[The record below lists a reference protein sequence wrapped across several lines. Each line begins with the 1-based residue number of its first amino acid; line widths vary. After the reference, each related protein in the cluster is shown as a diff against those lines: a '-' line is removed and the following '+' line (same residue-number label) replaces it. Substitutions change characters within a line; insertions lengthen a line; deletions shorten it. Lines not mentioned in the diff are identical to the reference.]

1 MAANSPSSFLNP
13 DGQKPPV
20 APVPYLIY
28 PMAVTAT
35 SYSALTDWLG
45 QLDEEKQAAMRD
57 TPLAD
62 RTRRLAEFTSSTPVE
77 VLKRLSELT
86 KLPQLEHFK
95 LIAQPTKYIP
105 LRLIHEYQ
113 CLPVESD
120 TLAPD
125 EIALVAVWPPEP
137 HWDQWI
143 RAVSGRRP
151 RWSLGPAELIANTI
165 TQSFGV
171 GSGSLEDSD
180 LAGIAE
186 EKEEEEED
194 ENAAIIKFVNEVVSK
209 AVQDRATDIHFEPGK
224 DVLVIRYRIDG
235 NLVPVRVP
243 DNLVRVQSAIIAR
256 IKIMARLNISE
267 RRRPQDG
274 RIGFSSGADEI
285 DIRVSTLPTLYGE
298 SVSLRLLS
306 QKAQP
311 LSIEE
316 LGFLP
321 DDIERMIPALKRPH
335 GIVLVTGPTG
345 SGKSTTLTAFIRK
358 VRTPELRI
366 ITVEDPVEYEVPG
379 INQTQ
384 VHSEIGL
391 TFATALRTVLR
402 QDPDVIMV
410 GEIRD
415 RETAD
420 IAIRASLTGHLV
432 LSTLHTNDAPGAIT
446 RLIDMGLEPFLI
458 ASSVEMV
465 LAQRLVRRLC
475 QVCKQPS
482 DESVSFVSSCLM
494 ALKVPPAEIANAHLL
509 QKPNGCEA
517 CRGLGFRGRLV
528 MGEVLHVDDGVHDL
542 VLKRA
547 SAHEIRHYALHHGMR
562 SLQSCGW
569 ELAKRGLTSLSEVM
583 DYAEMM
589 EESTESAKPVE
600 TKA

>member
-1 MAANSPSSFLNP
+1 M
-13 DGQKPPV
+13 PV
-20 APVPYLIY
+20 SAHQ
-28 PMAVTAT
+28 
-35 SYSALTDWLG
+35 YSALAAWLS
-45 QLDEEKQAAMRD
+45 QLDEEKQASLRD

-62 RTRRLAEFTSSTPVE
+62 RQRRMADLTATTPIE
-77 VLKRLSELT
+77 ALKRLCELT
-86 KLPQLEHFK
+86 KLPLTEQIK
-95 LIAQPTKYIP
+95 LIPSPTKTVP
-105 LRLIHEYQ
+105 LRLVHEYQ
-113 CLPVESD
+113 CLPIENEN
-120 TLAPD
+120 LAPD
-125 EIALVAVWPPEP
+125 EVALVTVWPPEP
-137 HWDQWI
+137 YWDNWV
-143 RAVSGRRP
+143 RAVTGKRVI
-151 RWSLGPAELIANTI
+151 WSLGPAEQIANTI
-165 TQSFGV
+165 TQNFGV
-171 GSGSLEDSD
+171 GAGSLDDSD
-180 LAGIAE
+180 LSGIAE
-186 EKEEEEED
+186 EKEEDEED
-194 ENAAIIKFVNEVVSK
+194 ENAAIIRFVNEVVGK

-274 RIGFSSGADEI
+274 RIGFSSGGEGDI

-298 SVSLRLLS
+298 SVSLRLLQQS
-306 QKAQP
+306 SQP

-321 DDIERMIPALKRPH
+321 EDVAKMEPALKRPH
-335 GIVLVTGPTG
+335 GIILITGPTG

-358 VRTPELRI
+358 VRNPELRI

-391 TFATALRTVLR
+391 TFASALRTVLR

-432 LSTLHTNDAPGAIT
+432 LSTVHTNDAPGAVT

-458 ASSVEMV
+458 ASSLEMV
-465 LAQRLVRRLC
+465 VAQRLVRRLC

-482 DESVSFVSSCLM
+482 DDSIAFVGGCLV
-494 ALKVPPAEIANAHLL
+494 ALKIDPKEIAYSHLL
-509 QKPNGCEA
+509 CKPKGCEA
-517 CRGLGFRGRLV
+517 CRGLGYRGRIVLA
-528 MGEVLHVDDGVHDL
+528 EVLHINEGVHDL
-542 VLKRA
+542 ILKRA
-547 SAHEIRHYALHHGMR
+547 SAQEIRHYAVAHGMR
-562 SLQSCGW
+562 GLTECGW
-569 ELAKRGLTSLSEVM
+569 ELSKRGLTALTEVM

-589 EESTESAKPVE
+589 EAEEPPPPIEPATPAEPAAAE
-600 TKA
+600 TPGPKA

>member
-1 MAANSPSSFLNP
+1 M
-13 DGQKPPV
+13 PV
-20 APVPYLIY
+20 SAPH
-28 PMAVTAT
+28 
-35 SYSALTDWLG
+35 YSALADWLS
-45 QLDEEKQAAMRD
+45 QMDDEKQASLRD
-57 TPLAD
+57 TPLPD
-62 RTRRLAEFTSSTPVE
+62 RQRRLADLTATTPADA
-77 VLKRLSELT
+77 LKRLCELT
-86 KLPQLEHFK
+86 KLPMTEQIK
-95 LIAQPTKYIP
+95 LIASPTKTIA
-105 LRLIHEYQ
+105 LRLMHEYQ
-113 CLPVESD
+113 CLPIEND
-120 TLAPD
+120 KLAPD
-125 EIALVAVWPPEP
+125 EVALVTVWPPEP
-137 HWDQWI
+137 HWDSWI
-143 RAVSGRRP
+143 RTVTGKRP
-151 RWSLGPAELIANTI
+151 VWSLGPAEQIANTI
-165 TQSFGV
+165 TQNFGV
-171 GSGSLEDSD
+171 GAGSLDDSD
-180 LAGIAE
+180 LSGIAE
-186 EKEEEEED
+186 EKEEDEED
-194 ENAAIIKFVNEVVSK
+194 ENAAIIRFVNEVVGK

-274 RIGFSSGADEI
+274 RIGFSSGGEGDI

-298 SVSLRLLS
+298 SVSLRLLQQS
-306 QKAQP
+306 SQP

-321 DDIERMIPALKRPH
+321 EDVAKMEPALKRPH
-335 GIVLVTGPTG
+335 GIVLITGPTG

-358 VRTPELRI
+358 VRNPELRI

-391 TFATALRTVLR
+391 TFANALRTVLR

-432 LSTLHTNDAPGAIT
+432 LSTVHTNDAPGAVT

-458 ASSVEMV
+458 ASSLEMV
-465 LAQRLVRRLC
+465 VAQRLVRRLC

-482 DESVSFVSSCLM
+482 DDSIAFVGGCLV
-494 ALKVPPAEIANAHLL
+494 ALKINPKEIEFSHQLC
-509 QKPNGCEA
+509 KPKGCEA

-528 MGEVLHVDDGVHDL
+528 MAEVLHVDEGVHDL
-542 VLKRA
+542 ILKRA
-547 SAHEIRHYALHHGMR
+547 SAMEIRHYAISHGMR
-562 SLQSCGW
+562 GLTECGW
-569 ELAKRGLTSLSEVM
+569 ELAKRGLTALT
-583 DYAEMM
+583 AEQISPTGAAA
-589 EESTESAKPVE
+589 EPAAGPGG

>member
-1 MAANSPSSFLNP
+1 
-13 DGQKPPV
+13 
-20 APVPYLIY
+20 
-28 PMAVTAT
+28 MAVSAPN
-35 SYSALTDWLG
+35 YSALAEWLG
-45 QLDEEKQAAMRD
+45 QLDEEKQAALRD

-62 RTRRLAEFTSSTPVE
+62 RTRRLAEFTSSNVVE

-86 KLPQLEHFK
+86 KLPTVEHFK
-95 LIAQPTKYIP
+95 LIAQPAKHLP
-105 LRLIHEYQ
+105 MRLIHEYQ
-113 CLPVESD
+113 ALPIESD
-120 TLAPD
+120 QVAPD
-125 EIALVAVWPPEP
+125 EIAIVTVWPPEP
-137 HWDQWI
+137 HWDQWV
-143 RAVSGRRP
+143 RAISGKRP
-151 RWSLGPAELIANTI
+151 RWWLGPAELISNTI

-171 GSGSLEDSD
+171 GSGSLDDSD
-180 LAGIAE
+180 LTGIAE

-194 ENAAIIKFVNEVVSK
+194 ENAAIIKFVNEVVAK

-321 DDIERMIPALKRPH
+321 DDIEKMVPALKRPH

-379 INQTQ
+379 INQAQ
-384 VHSEIGL
+384 VHAEIGL

-432 LSTLHTNDAPGAIT
+432 LSTLHTNDAPGALT

-458 ASSVEMV
+458 ASSVEMI

-482 DESVSFVSSCLM
+482 DDSVAFIGSCLV
-494 ALKVPPAEIANAHLL
+494 ALKLPPAEIAHAHLL

-517 CRGLGFRGRLV
+517 CRGLGYRGRIV
-528 MGEVLHVDDGVHDL
+528 MGEVLHVDEGVHDL
-542 VLKRA
+542 ILKRA
-547 SAHEIRHYALHHGMR
+547 SAHEIRDYAFAHGMR
-562 SLQSCGW
+562 SLQNCGW
-569 ELAKRGLTSLSEVM
+569 ELCKRGLTSLTEVM

-589 EESTESAKPVE
+589 EEAPPKLAEAPA
-600 TKA
+600 TKS